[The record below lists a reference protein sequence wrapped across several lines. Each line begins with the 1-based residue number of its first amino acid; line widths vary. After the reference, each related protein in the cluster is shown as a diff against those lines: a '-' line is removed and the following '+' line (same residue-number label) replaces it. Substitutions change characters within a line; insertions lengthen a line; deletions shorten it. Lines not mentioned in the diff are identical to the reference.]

1 MSVKGIE
8 DVLGDKT
15 KLRIISFLLSSGS
28 ANITR
33 IVEEARSNYA
43 RVKRHLDEL
52 ESMGIVRQ
60 ERLGR
65 LRVYHI
71 NREHPVVKAL
81 EKLQRLGA
89 GDESGLQAENG

>member
-1 MSVKGIE
+1 MKVQGIE
-8 DVLGDKT
+8 DILGDKT

-33 IVEEARSNYA
+33 IVEEARSNYS
-43 RVKRHLDEL
+43 RVKKHLDEL
-52 ESMGIVRQ
+52 ERMGIVRQ

-65 LRVYHI
+65 VRVYHI

-81 EKLQRLGA
+81 EKLQSLEGGA
-89 GDESGLQAENG
+89 DSDLQA